1 MENPNLTSLPIPNL
15 PVFFPMFLFLY
26 TIAYFVVFRNWDSKV
41 RHEASSCFISFF
53 HGTPAVFLASF
64 SLFSSDYQ
72 NPNFASPNTPLQNL
86 TLEFSISYFLTDLVH
101 YLIFNP
107 TDVLFIGHHLATLF
121 VFITCRFLVLHGA
134 FALLV
139 LLILAEVTSLCQNTW
154 TLASARRK
162 DVVIAKKLYDFLSPP
177 FYAFYSVV
185 RGFLAPLFVYQ
196 MGVFYL
202 SGKVDIV
209 IPKWVWLSWM
219 VVVCAAISVSILWI
233 SNLWIELYRE
243 RTSHKDKKV
252 R

>member
-1 MENPNLTSLPIPNL
+1 
-15 PVFFPMFLFLY
+15 MFLFLY
-26 TIAYFVVFRNWDSKV
+26 TIGYFVVFRSWDSKI
-41 RHEASSCFISFF
+41 RPEASSCFISFF
-53 HGTPAVFLASF
+53 HGTPVVFLAAL
-64 SLFSSDYQ
+64 SLLSSDCQ

-86 TLEFSISYFLTDLVH
+86 TLEFSISYFLADLVH
-101 YLIFNP
+101 FLIFNP
-107 TDVLFIGHHLATLF
+107 TDFLFIGHHLATLF
-121 VFITCRFLVLHGA
+121 VIITCRFLVLHGA
-134 FALLV
+134 SAILV
-139 LLILAEVTSLCQNTW
+139 LLILAEVTSFCQNTW

-162 DVVIAKKLYDFLSPP
+162 DVVRAEELYDFLSPP

-196 MGVFYL
+196 MGVFYI
-202 SGKVDIV
+202 SGKADIV

-219 VVVCAAISVSILWI
+219 VVVCSAISVSILWI